1 MLPGKIFSGSD
12 DLRVGLSFSFKK
24 NFPSSFNYRFVLLLT
39 ALAGA
44 VETGSYVARTS
55 LEHLSLPL
63 FPNAGIT
70 GMLHQAL
77 WGILNVISPH
87 KFIGSGTTRRC
98 DFVGMALLEEVQH
111 CRGGL

>member
-12 DLRVGLSFSFKK
+12 GLRVGLSFSFKK
-24 NFPSSFNYRFVLLLT
+24 NFPSSLNYRFILLLA

-55 LEHLSLPL
+55 LELLSLPL
-63 FPNAGIT
+63 SPNAGST
-70 GMLHQAL
+70 GMLHQTL
-77 WGILNVISPH
+77 CGSLNVISPH
-87 KFIGSGTTRRC
+87 RFMGSGTIRRC